1 MLGDDS
7 GLFRIHGMKS
17 STINHRDY
25 NEHTRKLVRS
35 NSVPTHHISSLLP
48 TQGLETPGGYSASQ
62 DNVTTGMQ
70 PGQPGLGEFRT
81 PQSTRSGA
89 KISGIGSK
97 DWAKSEPAQV
107 SPLLILENA
116 LRLATGEYVC
126 MCMCVL
132 LCLSSSTSIFCPP
145 YHPHHPSP
153 YLYFLS
159 YPSFYLS
166 RYYSTSS
173 ECHNNTFSPILLFLL
188 LLFLLLFLFL
198 LLLLLFPL
206 LR

>member
-1 MLGDDS
+1 MIIILGDDS
-7 GLFRIHGMKS
+7 GLSRIQGMKS

-62 DNVTTGMQ
+62 DNVSTGMQ

-97 DWAKSEPAQV
+97 DWAKSEPAHV

-116 LRLATGEYVC
+116 LRLASGKCVC
-126 MCMCVL
+126 VCVYI
-132 LCLSSSTSIFCPP
+132 CVCVCV
-145 YHPHHPSP
+145 
-153 YLYFLS
+153 
-159 YPSFYLS
+159 YLS
-166 RYYSTSS
+166 VCVCVYT
-173 ECHNNTFSPILLFLL
+173 CV
-188 LLFLLLFLFL
+188 
-198 LLLLLFPL
+198 
-206 LR
+206 